1 MRKKLNLQI
10 EEVASNE
17 INNAYLWYEEQS
29 TGLGDKFLKS
39 LDRAF
44 SAIQKSPNGYE
55 QFDRHRQYVMKKFPF
70 IILYE
75 VTKDTLYVD
84 AVFHTSR
91 NPDEKIR

>member
-17 INNAYLWYEEQS
+17 INDAYLWYEDQS

-39 LDRAF
+39 LDRALDT
-44 SAIQKSPNGYE
+44 IQKSPNGYE
-55 QFDRHRQYVMKKFPF
+55 QFDKHRQYPLKKFPF

-75 VTKDTLYVD
+75 VTEDTL
-84 AVFHTSR
+84 
-91 NPDEKIR
+91 